1 MAVGSSGAGGQVAVP
16 RPPASEVGVPAW
28 IRGRLRPESMASRFA
43 YQTFFKH
50 GSTYMATCMVVAV
63 FGGIAYDEVMNGIW
77 TSNNAGV
84 RHLPPRR
91 HAPSPMLRA
100 SGELSV
106 WRFARSQRQWK
117 DVKDRLVESDD

>member
-1 MAVGSSGAGGQVAVP
+1 MSWLA
-16 RPPASEVGVPAW
+16 
-28 IRGRLRPESMASRFA
+28 GRLQAESPLSRTV
-43 YQTFFKH
+43 YQIFYKH
-50 GSTYMATCMVVAV
+50 ASTYMATCMVVAV

-77 TSNNAGV
+77 NSNNAGV

-91 HAPSPMLRA
+91 HAPSPVLRA